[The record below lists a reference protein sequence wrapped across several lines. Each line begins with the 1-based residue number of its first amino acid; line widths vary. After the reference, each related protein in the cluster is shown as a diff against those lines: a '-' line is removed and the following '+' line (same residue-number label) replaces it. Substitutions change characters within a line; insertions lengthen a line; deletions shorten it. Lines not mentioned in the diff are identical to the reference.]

1 MARVPLLRNIE
12 GLPRKQASRQGQVRI
27 WQLSRILVRVHPG
40 AVDLRVK
47 TRDIPSSARNEINQ
61 IPRGREISFGSPV
74 WTRFELLRRKT
85 RLLEPAQALS

>member
-27 WQLSRILVRVHPG
+27 WQMSRILVRVHPG

-47 TRDIPSSARNEINQ
+47 TRDIPSARVMKSI
-61 IPRGREISFGSPV
+61 RYREVEKAHLGNNIVDKIG
-74 WTRFELLRRKT
+74 
-85 RLLEPAQALS
+85 